1 MSELEKLA
9 NRILNQVESHTRSVI
24 WITNQKN
31 PTYPILRATIAG
43 EIEALLRE
51 LPGAQAEPTGLI
63 RPFRVWFEAYFGFG
77 ALSFAGH
84 PVTLEGFTDVGV
96 RIEAYT
102 AADALEQAKLEIP
115 YLIRNAA
122 GGPYTTA
129 IYRIA
134 PDRGPMKKA
143 VKVGPDYCPH
153 LPPCRGQCEG
163 FPIESSQH
171 G

>member
-9 NRILNQVESHTRSVI
+9 NRILNQVESHAMSVV
-24 WITNQKN
+24 WIMNQDN
-31 PTYPILRATIAG
+31 PTYPALRAVMVA

-51 LPGAQAEPTGLI
+51 LPGAAAEPTGSI
-63 RPFRVWFEAYFGFG
+63 RPFRVWFEAYFGLG
-77 ALSFAGH
+77 AYSGASH
-84 PVTLEGFTDVGV
+84 PVVIEGFTDVGV

-115 YLIRNAA
+115 YLIRSAA

-134 PDRGPMKKA
+134 PDRGPTKA
-143 VKVGPDYCPH
+143 VRVGPDYCPH